1 MHSRVGCNQAPRPGN
16 VADGST
22 TDSPFR
28 TTILTKEDLSAR
40 CRQPRQVLTGSS
52 LAPSPGMAKSCGHSR
67 ISLTDTAVR
76 PFLTPRAHFSVR
88 HGAHS
93 IRPEA
98 QASRLPRRSPPKLK
112 EFVSGCRHVAA
123 SKRRGI
129 AKVLHFGCRGSRGR
143 GGEGGGTEAARGIPE
158 WNPAGCR
165 FSRR

>member
-28 TTILTKEDLSAR
+28 TTILTKEDVPAR

-76 PFLTPRAHFSVR
+76 PFLYPSRSLFS
-88 HGAHS
+88 
-93 IRPEA
+93 EA
-98 QASRLPRRSPPKLK
+98 RCPQHPPRSPSLSAAQTFSSQIEGVCKRMPA
-112 EFVSGCRHVAA
+112 CRCLETAW
-123 SKRRGI
+123 RRQSPSFRMLSD
-129 AKVLHFGCRGSRGR
+129 ARGR
-143 GGEGGGTEAARGIPE
+143 WDWRGGWLHPPTLETVTGTVTL
-158 WNPAGCR
+158 
-165 FSRR
+165 